1 MYGLKRT
8 AEDAFS
14 TDLDQLEYMP
24 QIKRPR
30 FTTLDVDQLMMLGLV
45 PSMTIPTY
53 SKKPPNASLVRCIR
67 QILLTGAKSQKQIA
81 RECGLR

>member
-1 MYGLKRT
+1 MYGVKRT

-14 TDLDQLEYMP
+14 VDVDFEYMP
-24 QIKRPR
+24 TAKRPR

-53 SKKPPNASLVRCIR
+53 SKKPPNANIVRSVR
-67 QILLTGAKSQKQIA
+67 QILLSGGKSQKQIA